1 MWRKNWPI
9 PKARIFDVMAE
20 IKAVKVSAPVV
31 MGQVVLKN
39 VLGLESD
46 VISTKN
52 VSAAADN

>member
-39 VLGLESD
+39 VLGLERD